1 MVFNCIAVNQDDH
14 VKNISFLMD
23 RNGTWTLSP
32 AYDLTFSYNLSNK
45 WLRAH
50 QMTING
56 KNTNINREDL
66 LIAGKNMG
74 IKANRCKEIINQV
87 TDIVKQFPDYA
98 KEVGI
103 KEKTINSIQLILEKN
118 IKLF

>member
-23 RNGTWTLSP
+23 RNGIWTL
-32 AYDLTFSYNLSNK
+32 SYNLSNK